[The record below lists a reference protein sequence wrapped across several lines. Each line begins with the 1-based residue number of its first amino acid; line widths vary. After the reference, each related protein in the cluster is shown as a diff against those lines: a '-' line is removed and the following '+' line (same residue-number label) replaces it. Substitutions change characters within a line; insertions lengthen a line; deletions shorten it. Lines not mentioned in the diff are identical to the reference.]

1 MAVTPTAGKY
11 LHLNVHT
18 SSLKN
23 IKLDIKK
30 KVKEAVQCTVYI
42 FVCEDYGKYMMDI
55 MTLGRIEHSKETE
68 NVTAPLQPS
77 FHPLL
82 KQF

>member
-11 LHLNVHT
+11 LHLIVHT

-30 KVKEAVQCTVYI
+30 KVKEAVQCTFLCVKTMANSLL
-42 FVCEDYGKYMMDI
+42 CKYMMDI

-68 NVTAPLQPS
+68 NVTAPL
-77 FHPLL
+77 
-82 KQF
+82 